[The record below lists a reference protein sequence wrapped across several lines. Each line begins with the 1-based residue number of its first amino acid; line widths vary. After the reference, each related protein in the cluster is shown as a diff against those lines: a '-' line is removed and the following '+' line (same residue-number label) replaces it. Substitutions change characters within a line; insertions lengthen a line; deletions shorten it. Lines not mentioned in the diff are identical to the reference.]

1 MSLLPVIINK
11 MPGLEKIM
19 IFFKKIKKIGFFLFK
34 SDFFDLNRIFLIFFW
49 IHIRLFH
56 SYSMQQV
63 IQGGDN
69 VYKQI
74 LCDVINYRYNIVF
87 KILN

>member
-1 MSLLPVIINK
+1 
-11 MPGLEKIM
+11 
-19 IFFKKIKKIGFFLFK
+19 
-34 SDFFDLNRIFLIFFW
+34 
-49 IHIRLFH
+49 
-56 SYSMQQV
+56 MQQV

-87 KILN
+87 KILNWWTSENKERIKET